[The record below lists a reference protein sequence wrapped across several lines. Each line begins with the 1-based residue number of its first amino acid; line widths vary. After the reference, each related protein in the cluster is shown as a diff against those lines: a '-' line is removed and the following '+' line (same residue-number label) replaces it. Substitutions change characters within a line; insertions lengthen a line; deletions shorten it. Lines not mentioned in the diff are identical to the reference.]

1 MLKRQIAAA
10 GFVLAAAVCAA
21 TGAQAQS
28 ASDQAR
34 LTLGAGVFGFG
45 VDSDPNEAEFRA
57 SYRFANGL
65 FGTDGS
71 FRGFKPV
78 IGIAAQTSGSVF
90 AYAGLA
96 APFIF
101 GADDRWE
108 FVFEG
113 GPGYYRQG
121 KSNLDLGGKFE
132 FHLGASLNY
141 AVTENS
147 RLGVGIYHISNA
159 NLHNKNPGVN
169 SILANWV
176 ISFDGP

>member
-10 GFVLAAAVCAA
+10 LLTMVAAVCFMQ
-21 TGAQAQS
+21 TAQAQ
-28 ASDQAR
+28 DTPHV
-34 LTLGAGVFGFG
+34 TLGAGVYGFG
-45 VDSDPNEAEFRA
+45 VDSDPNQAEFRA
-57 SYRFANGL
+57 SFRLGKGL

-78 IGIAAQTSGSVF
+78 VGIAAQTSGSSF
-90 AYAGLA
+90 FYAGLA
-96 APFIF
+96 APFLF
-101 GADDRWE
+101 GPGDRWE

-121 KSNLDLGGKFE
+121 SSNLDLGGKFE
-132 FHLGASLNY
+132 FHLGASLSY
-141 AVTENS
+141 AVTDNG

-176 ISFDGP
+176 FSFDGP